1 LLLLVVQDHFGQG
14 LHCKEACTK
23 ELSSDGRWGRR
34 YRSAI
39 RNWAPEGA
47 SVHDVRAQGLVEY
60 ALIISIVAVM
70 AIAGLILFGPA
81 VDAILSTVTGS
92 V

>member
-1 LLLLVVQDHFGQG
+1 VH
-14 LHCKEACTK
+14 H
-23 ELSSDGRWGRR
+23 GRG
-34 YRSAI
+34 
-39 RNWAPEGA
+39 
-47 SVHDVRAQGLVEY
+47 QGLVEY

-70 AIAGLILFGPA
+70 AIAGLLLFGPA